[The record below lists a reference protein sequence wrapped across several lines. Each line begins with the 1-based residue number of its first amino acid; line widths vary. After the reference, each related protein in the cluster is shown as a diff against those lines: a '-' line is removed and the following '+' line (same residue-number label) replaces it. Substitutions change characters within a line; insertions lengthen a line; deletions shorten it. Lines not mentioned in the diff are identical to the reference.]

1 MEKTFMLFNLQLF
14 AGEGAGDGGAGA
26 AESGV
31 SAQPDAAAALPRRA
45 GRTNKFDGVHFGRV
59 REENMVP
66 AASRDA
72 GGEGTAQK
80 EQTKMSYEDLIKS
93 DDYKDAH
100 AAHVKKIVDGRLK
113 GMKALQDRDAQMKPI
128 MDMLGKFYNVQGD
141 DLDGIMRSLSQDSRF
156 YEEQAMREGVPV
168 ELVMQ
173 REQLNRRQAAIDA
186 AEQQHAQERRNQQEM
201 NELLRQ
207 AVELKSQVPDFDLM
221 ANMQNPEFKRMVMQ
235 PPYGAGVPIKNA
247 YFALNYNQIAAA
259 QRAQQEAAMQ
269 TVAREA
275 AQKVASSVAAGA
287 MRPAENGMSAAST
300 GTMVRS
306 DPSAWT
312 AEERREVARRAKLGQ
327 RIEI

>member
-59 REENMVP
+59 REENMAS

-80 EQTKMSYEDLIKS
+80 EQKMSYEDLIKS

-207 AVELKSQVPDFDLM
+207 AVELKAQVPDFDLM